1 MFLQEFIIWNCFYL
15 DYFESYRKEF
25 FIILRGGLI
34 RANNLAASLTFS
46 HILIMFITIT
56 TFVMTGGTLT
66 PRRVFTTLSL
76 VAVMKD
82 VMLFLFE
89 RGIFYFSESRVG
101 DSRIQVRLISHGSKL
116 ATPTL
121 HNGHVY
127 QGGGVRVSVWTREQ
141 REIKE
146 RSKAL
151 LTLWWQTWTSLDSGE
166 LSSLRQYVRPFCPTV
181 KCVCVNLHWIADDL
195 LRPIT

>member
-1 MFLQEFIIWNCFYL
+1 M
-15 DYFESYRKEF
+15 
-25 FIILRGGLI
+25 I

-76 VAVMKD
+76 VAVMKG

-101 DSRIQVRLISHGSKL
+101 DSRIQVRLISHGSEL
-116 ATPTL
+116 ATSTL
-121 HNGHVY
+121 HMAMFAK
-127 QGGGVRVSVWTREQ
+127 GVGLGLVFGLEN
-141 REIKE
+141 KE

-151 LTLWWQTWTSLDSGE
+151 LTL
-166 LSSLRQYVRPFCPTV
+166 
-181 KCVCVNLHWIADDL
+181 
-195 LRPIT
+195 